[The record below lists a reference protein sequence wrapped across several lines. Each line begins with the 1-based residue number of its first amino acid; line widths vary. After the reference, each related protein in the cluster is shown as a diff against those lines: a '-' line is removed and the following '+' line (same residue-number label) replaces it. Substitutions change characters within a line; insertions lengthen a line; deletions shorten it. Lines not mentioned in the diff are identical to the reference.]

1 MNSDTSL
8 SFMSKANLFNAYHV
22 LFGYEKGVSIELL
35 KQLRQPAL
43 KAVYWK
49 KALETHPDR
58 SKVLGKIESEMDE
71 RFKEVTLAYENL
83 NSILKDDR
91 IDILDD
97 ETGIQRK
104 SPERSAKVNKKKGVS
119 DHFYK
124 GWLPKRRLLIGQFLY
139 YSGCISWRNLID
151 AIIWQKRQR
160 PVIGHIA
167 LNWGMLSSYDIRRI
181 LTERNIEQR
190 HKEKFG
196 EYAWSKGYI
205 TSFEH
210 LALLGKQRLL
220 QRPIGEYFM
229 EQGILCARKIDEI
242 VSKQKVHNRC
252 AFEIFS

>member
-1 MNSDTSL
+1 
-8 SFMSKANLFNAYHV
+8 MSKANLFNAYHV
-22 LFGYEKGVSIELL
+22 LFGYEKEVSIELL

-43 KAVYWK
+43 KTVYWK

-58 SKVLGKIESEMDE
+58 SKVLGKIKAEMGE

-104 SPERSAKVNKKKGVS
+104 SPERSAKVNKKRWGS
-119 DHFYK
+119 DRFYK

-139 YSGCISWRNLID
+139 YSGCISWGNLIG
-151 AIIWQKRQR
+151 AIIWQKKQR
-160 PVIGHIA
+160 PMIGQIA
-167 LNWGMLSSYDIRRI
+167 LNWGMLSSCDIRRI
-181 LTERNIEQR
+181 LTERNREQR

-196 EYAWSKGYI
+196 EYAWRKGYI
-205 TSFEH
+205 TSFEL

-220 QRPIGEYFM
+220 QRRIGEYFI
-229 EQGILCARKIDEI
+229 EQGLLCAWEIDDM
-242 VSKQKVHNRC
+242 VAKQNVHNRNT
-252 AFEIFS
+252 FEIFS